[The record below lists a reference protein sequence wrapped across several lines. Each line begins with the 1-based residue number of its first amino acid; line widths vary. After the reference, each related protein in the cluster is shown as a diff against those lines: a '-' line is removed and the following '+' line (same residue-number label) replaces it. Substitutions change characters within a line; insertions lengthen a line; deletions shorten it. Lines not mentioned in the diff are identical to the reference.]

1 MTKSIP
7 LAGVIGSPIGHS
19 KSPVLHG
26 YWLNKYGIK
35 GHYVPI
41 ELSHETFEQGLRSLP
56 LLGFKGVNVTLP
68 FKIAA
73 LSIADVV
80 TDRAALIGAANTI
93 TFLKDGRIQADN
105 TDGYGFIANL
115 KQNAPNWEAAKG
127 PALVLGAGGSAR
139 AIVSALLAEG
149 VPEVILA
156 NRTRNRGEMLREHFG
171 GRIRVIDWNKASDTL
186 GTVATLVNTTSLGM
200 SGQPPLPVNLE
211 KISKDTLV
219 TDIVYAPLKT
229 ALLEQADQKGCQT
242 VDGLGML
249 LHQAVPGFENW
260 FRKKPQVDEGL
271 RAAVLA
277 T

>member
-127 PALVLGAGGSAR
+127 PALVLGAGGAAR

>member
-26 YWLNKYGIK
+26 YWLNKYDIK

-127 PALVLGAGGSAR
+127 PALVLGAGGAAR

-171 GRIRVIDWNKASDTL
+171 GRIRVIDWNKASDAL